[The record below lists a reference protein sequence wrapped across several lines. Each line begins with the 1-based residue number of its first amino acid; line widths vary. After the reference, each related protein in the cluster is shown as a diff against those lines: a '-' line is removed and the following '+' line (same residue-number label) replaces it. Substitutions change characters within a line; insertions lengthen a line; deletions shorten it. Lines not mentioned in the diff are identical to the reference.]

1 MVNPIQVAPE
11 EPNNRNR
18 PINEYG
24 TPKLD
29 ELGSCI
35 IRPTI
40 TALNFELKPVMFN
53 MLNAAGQ
60 FGGHPSED
68 PHAHLMKF
76 MMISDSFIMAGVT
89 KEALRLMIFPY
100 SLRDLGKDW
109 LDSLQPQSIN
119 TWEDLTGKFLRKFF
133 PPPKTTKLRND
144 ILGFRQLDQESLY
157 EAWERFKEMLK
168 KCQHHGIAEYILMQT
183 FYNGLH
189 GPTRALVD
197 ATAGGTMLSKSYDES
212 WEILDTMAYNNHS
225 WTSERATSAKSTPER
240 LELDAITA
248 LSAQMAILSNKVDKL
263 GQKPEVVQQVQFMP
277 SSCVTCGGAHTYDM
291 CPGNPEAV
299 NYLGNNY

>member
-1 MVNPIQVAPE
+1 MVNPIQIAPD

-29 ELGSCI
+29 ELGSSI
-35 IRPTI
+35 IIPTI
-40 TALNFELKPVMFN
+40 TAPNFELKPVMFN

-60 FGGHPSED
+60 FGGHSSED
-68 PHAHLMKF
+68 PHAHLKKF
-76 MMISDSFIMAGVT
+76 MMISDSFIISGVT
-89 KEALRLMIFPY
+89 KDALRLMLFPY

-109 LDSLQPQSIN
+109 LDSLQPQSI
-119 TWEDLTGKFLRKFF
+119 TSWEDLTGKVLRKFF

-144 ILGFRQLDQESLY
+144 ILAFRQLDQESLY

-168 KCQHHGIAEYILMQT
+168 KCQHNGIAEYILMQT

-197 ATAGGTMLSKSYDES
+197 ATAGGAMLSKSYDES

-225 WTSERATSAKSTPER
+225 WTSERANSAKSTPGR
-240 LELDAITA
+240 LEL
-248 LSAQMAILSNKVDKL
+248 L
-263 GQKPEVVQQVQFMP
+263 E
-277 SSCVTCGGAHTYDM
+277 
-291 CPGNPEAV
+291 
-299 NYLGNNY
+299 